1 MRAGLIVL
9 AFVLDL
15 AGAAVLPVHADDALA
30 ARVRDVLAAH
40 CAQCRDASTGAAP
53 DLATMARDPGL
64 IQPGNPDGS
73 PAYTT
78 LLRRIGGSG
87 PSPTPDDLGALRS
100 WIESLPAEA
109 ATCPSAIF
117 VPRRRIEAELARVA
131 AKLRKPVAALRI
143 LSLSHLD
150 LGCATP
156 ERRAE
161 WQQLL
166 ELVLAAVAGVKHP
179 VATHTL
185 DAQGHNLAFDIQD
198 LGWDA
203 HRWRSVLGLNP
214 QARRS
219 ADPLIARAD
228 QLVAHVLRG
237 VSGAAR
243 AGSGGSAPAHLADD
257 PHMRQADREVAR
269 SILGPVT
276 APDKLERNTELML
289 QLARH
294 HLAPLSL
301 PRVATEISM
310 RPDALA
316 RVLEPAARGDRH
328 FLRQLI
334 YSTVPRHEVEENWP
348 LIASLA
354 RVVPPAQAMPL
365 VSKDAAPPATISAT
379 PIELILY
386 PDRARYAAGDE
397 LRLSVRASID
407 CHLTLIS
414 IDTAGFGTVI
424 FPNDFATNNRIAA
437 QVRVSIPAAS
447 ARYRFRLKDK
457 GRERVVALCTRNE
470 GSVDGIR
477 HDFERQRF
485 QELGRYTTFLDTALK
500 RSTAPESERSEREKP
515 ALLPQSEIWRTGI
528 VIDVR

>member
-1 MRAGLIVL
+1 MIRAGLIVL
-9 AFVLDL
+9 ALVLLL
-15 AGAAVLPVHADDALA
+15 AGAAILPAHADDALA
-30 ARVRDVLAAH
+30 ARMRDVLAAH
-40 CAQCRDASTGAAP
+40 CAPCREASAGAAP

-64 IQPGNPDGS
+64 IRPGNPDGS

-78 LLRRIGGSG
+78 LLRQIGATG
-87 PSPTPDDLGALRS
+87 PSPTPEELGALRS

-109 ATCPSAIF
+109 ATCPSATF
-117 VPRRRIEAELARVA
+117 VPRQRIEAELARVA

-143 LSLSHLD
+143 LSLAHLD

-156 ERRAE
+156 EQRAE
-161 WQQLL
+161 WRQML
-166 ELVLAAVAGVKHP
+166 ELVLAAVASVKHP
-179 VATHTL
+179 VATHAL
-185 DAQGHNLAFDIQD
+185 DAQGHHLAFDIQD

-203 HRWRSVLGLNP
+203 HRWRSVLGLKP
-214 QARRS
+214 QVRRS
-219 ADPLIARAD
+219 ADPLIVRAD
-228 QLVAHVLRG
+228 QLVAHVL
-237 VSGAAR
+237 
-243 AGSGGSAPAHLADD
+243 
-257 PHMRQADREVAR
+257 QEADREIAR

-276 APDKLERNTELML
+276 APDKLERNAELML

-294 HLAPLSL
+294 HLAPLNL
-301 PRVATEISM
+301 PRVAAEIAM

-316 RVLEPAARGDRH
+316 RVLEPAARGERH
-328 FLRQLI
+328 VLRQLI

-348 LIASLA
+348 LIARLA

-365 VSKDAAPPATISAT
+365 VSQDAAPPATTSAT
-379 PIELILY
+379 PIEITLY
-386 PDRARYAAGDE
+386 PDRARHAAGDE
-397 LRLSVRASID
+397 LKLSVRTNID

-414 IDTAGFGTVI
+414 IDAAGFGTVI

-437 QVRVSIPAAS
+437 QVRVSIPAAN

-457 GRERVVALCTRNE
+457 GRERIVALCTRSE

-485 QELGRYTTFLDTALK
+485 QELGPYAAFLDTALK
-500 RSTAPESERSEREKP
+500 RSTVPESERSEREKP
-515 ALLPQSEIWRTGI
+515 APVPQSEIWRTGI